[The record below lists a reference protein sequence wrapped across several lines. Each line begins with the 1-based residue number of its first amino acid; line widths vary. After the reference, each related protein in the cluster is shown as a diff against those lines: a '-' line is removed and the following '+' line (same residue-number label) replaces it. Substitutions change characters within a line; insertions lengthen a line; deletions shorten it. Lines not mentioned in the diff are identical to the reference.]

1 MVALTKKQ
9 KEMLKKHKEHHTE
22 KHMAMMKELMRN
34 GLTFKK
40 AHNITMKYIGK

>member
-9 KEMLKKHKEHHTE
+9 KDMLKQHKEHHTA

-34 GLTFKK
+34 GFSFKK
-40 AHNITMKYIGK
+40 AHNFTMKYIGK